1 MTILKNKLSREM
13 PAVDSGRPYIVTL
26 YPRYLEIRRKG
37 TKETYRIT
45 YESCF
50 AAGARMASISPGN
63 QE

>member
-37 TKETYRIT
+37 TTQAYRIT
-45 YESCF
+45 YEACF
-50 AAGARMASISPGN
+50 AAGAKTTVNGD